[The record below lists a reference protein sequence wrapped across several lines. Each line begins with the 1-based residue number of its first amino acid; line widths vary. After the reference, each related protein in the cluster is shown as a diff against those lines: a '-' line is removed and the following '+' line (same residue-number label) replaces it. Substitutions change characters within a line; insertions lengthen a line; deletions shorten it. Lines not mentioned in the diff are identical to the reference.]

1 MSLEDVKKLR
11 WKAPDY
17 SKLQN
22 EEFRRAIAD
31 VKSLGELEG
40 VANRRRVLNN
50 PNLSTWSDEQ
60 KQIILQR
67 KYELQRHG

>member
-1 MSLEDVKKLR
+1 MSLEDVKKVR
-11 WKAPDY
+11 WKAHDY

-31 VKSLGELEG
+31 VKSLAELSG
-40 VANRRRVLNN
+40 VANRRRLLNN
-50 PNLSTWSDEQ
+50 PNLSTWSEAQ

-67 KYELQRHG
+67 KYELERDG

>member
-11 WKAPDY
+11 WKASDY

-31 VKSLGELEG
+31 VKSIAELSG

-67 KYELQRHG
+67 KYELERDG